1 MARKNSLKIEE
12 VHHLPNVFEDP
23 EKLQGSWYRD
33 YFNNGHPLVLELGC
47 GRGEYTIALG
57 QKYPDKNFIGID
69 IKGLEQD
76 IQTGRLRLKTK
87 FINQHFINELDKIGL
102 LLIGITGTFTG
113 KLVVN
118 LEPKA

>member
-1 MARKNSLKIEE
+1 MADEVKSDNGLARWQKKIEM
-12 VHHLPNVFEDP
+12 
-23 EKLQGSWYRD
+23 
-33 YFNNGHPLVLELGC
+33 
-47 GRGEYTIALG
+47 
-57 QKYPDKNFIGID
+57 IGID

-113 KLVVN
+113 KLIVN

>member
-1 MARKNSLKIEE
+1 MADEVKSDDGLARWQKKIEM
-12 VHHLPNVFEDP
+12 
-23 EKLQGSWYRD
+23 
-33 YFNNGHPLVLELGC
+33 
-47 GRGEYTIALG
+47 
-57 QKYPDKNFIGID
+57 IGID

-76 IQTGRLRLKTK
+76 IQTGRLKLKTK

-113 KLVVN
+113 KLIVN